1 MKTRSILLAVA
12 LAWTGL
18 FGPGLAAQAS
28 DQPKVL
34 ILGEDADPDSI
45 ARDSRVFKRV
55 LAAVS
60 NQLNAF
66 GLDVY
71 DETAVSLGAFT
82 QGRIRRT
89 DAEIIDVAR
98 SVTRPPIDVAL
109 LFTIYANV
117 ENRAYT
123 SLVRTRIE
131 GRLLE
136 VRSGRRLG
144 NFEVKSPAGWNAPV
158 DCPRPCVLEIVGDRA
173 AALAADL
180 GAVLSEKLAQTFRGG
195 GAFVVVLSGFD
206 GDDRREVENYLAA
219 FSGYRSHR
227 LIRSSTRN
235 AEYWYDSAIEPE
247 RLDRNLRLMLERLG
261 LTGRIAVAGRTV
273 TVKNV
278 MVGRSR

>member
-1 MKTRSILLAVA
+1 MKTRSILLAFA
-12 LAWTGL
+12 LAWTVL
-18 FGPGLAAQAS
+18 SGPGAAQAA

-66 GLDVY
+66 GFDVF
-71 DETAVSLGAFT
+71 DETAISLDAFA
-82 QGRIRRT
+82 QGRIRRP

-117 ENRAYT
+117 EKRTYT
-123 SLVRTRIE
+123 SSIRTRIE
-131 GRLLE
+131 GRLLD

-158 DCPRPCVLEIVGDRA
+158 YCPRTCLLEIVGDRA
-173 AALAADL
+173 AVLAADL
-180 GAVLSEKLAQTFRGG
+180 GAVLSGKLVQTFRGG
-195 GAFVVVLSGFD
+195 GAFVVILSGFD
-206 GDDRREVENYLAA
+206 GDNRRAVENYLAA

-235 AEYWYDSAIEPE
+235 AEFWYDSAIKPE

-261 LTGRIAVAGRTV
+261 LTGRIAFAGRTV
-273 TVKNV
+273 TVENV
-278 MVGRSR
+278 MVGGSH